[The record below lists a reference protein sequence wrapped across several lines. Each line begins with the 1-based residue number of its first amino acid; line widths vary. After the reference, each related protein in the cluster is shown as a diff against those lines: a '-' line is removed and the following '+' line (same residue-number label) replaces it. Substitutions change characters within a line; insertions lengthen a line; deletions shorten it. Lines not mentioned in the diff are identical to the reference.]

1 MYTIDS
7 QSTLNC
13 TLLSFSSFI
22 RDVLYAKI
30 LLAILILGFLTRSRA
45 ELNTI
50 TSERPNEKLLEEMD
64 EEKNA
69 LTDANEIMEE
79 REKMRRLREVESKPN
94 EINPYILT
102 NDLFFIIVIIYYFY
116 LTKSNRRFL
125 DFYLPNKYKQV
136 L

>member
-1 MYTIDS
+1 
-7 QSTLNC
+7 
-13 TLLSFSSFI
+13 
-22 RDVLYAKI
+22 
-30 LLAILILGFLTRSRA
+30 
-45 ELNTI
+45 
-50 TSERPNEKLLEEMD
+50 MD

-125 DFYLPNKYKQV
+125 DFYLPNKYKKKYYKEMLDQF
-136 L
+136 LKKIYFLFIILDFI